1 MKQPNRV
8 KAAIRE
14 GRVARGYNLS
24 FPSPHIIEILGPLDF
39 DFVWIDGEHGP
50 FDLSDLEHLCRTA
63 ESVGVTPIARV
74 PNIQSSTIL
83 QYLDRGIQG
92 IIGPHIATRANA
104 EQLVRACYF
113 GPLGERSFGG
123 NRGCEYDYELNDK
136 VAYYRECNDNM
147 LVSALLEDQGVLEN
161 LDEIVSVD
169 GIDYFGVGPN
179 DFAQGLGY
187 PGESNRQEVVE
198 AIEQVYSR
206 IRQAGRRTVDDI
218 TSRIMVK
225 HMLIDAARQFL
236 ARDSG

>member
-14 GRVARGYNLS
+14 GRIAKGYHLN
-24 FPSPHIIEILGPLDF
+24 FPSPHIIEILGALDF

-50 FDLSDLEHLCRTA
+50 FDQEQLEHVCRTA

-83 QYLDRGIQG
+83 QYVDRGIQG
-92 IIGPHIATRANA
+92 IIGPHIATKSDA

-123 NRGCEYDYELNDK
+123 NRGCQYDFELSDK
-136 VAYYRECNDNM
+136 IAYYRECNDNM

-161 LDEIVSVD
+161 LDEILTVNR
-169 GIDYFGVGPN
+169 IDYFGVGPN
-179 DFAQGLGY
+179 DFAQGLGF
-187 PGESNRQEVVE
+187 PGQPERREVVE
-198 AIEQVYSR
+198 AIEQVFSR
-206 IRQAGRRTVDDI
+206 IHQAGRRTESDVMK
-218 TSRIMVK
+218 RVMVK
-225 HMLIDAARQFL
+225 QMLTDAARQFL
-236 ARDSG
+236 ANC

>member
-14 GRVARGYNLS
+14 GRIAQGYHLN
-24 FPSPHIIEILGPLDF
+24 FPSPQIIEILGPFDF

-50 FDLSDLEHLCRTA
+50 FDQEQLEHVCRTA

-92 IIGPHIATRANA
+92 IIGPHIATKLDA

-123 NRGCEYDYELNDK
+123 NRGCEYDFALSDK
-136 VAYYRECNDNM
+136 VAYYRDCNDNM

-161 LDEIVSVD
+161 LDEILTVA

-179 DFAQGLGY
+179 DFAQGLGF
-187 PGESNRQEVVE
+187 PGQPHCPEVIA
-198 AIEQVYSR
+198 AIEQVASR
-206 IRQAGRRTVDDI
+206 VHQAGRRMESDVMK
-218 TSRIMVK
+218 RVMVTQ
-225 HMLIDAARQFL
+225 MLTDAARQFL
-236 ARDSG
+236 AKG